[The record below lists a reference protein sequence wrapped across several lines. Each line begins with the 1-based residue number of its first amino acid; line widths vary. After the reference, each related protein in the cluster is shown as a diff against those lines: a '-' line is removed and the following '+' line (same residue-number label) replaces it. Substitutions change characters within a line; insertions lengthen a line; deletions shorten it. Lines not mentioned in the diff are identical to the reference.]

1 MYVLFCKNDY
11 SFHGLYKSTDNA
23 ASWTLQSDSP
33 NILGRATDGTGTG
46 GQSWYDLS
54 LGVSTEDENLIYVGG
69 INLWRSVDG
78 GVNWNISGSSGNG
91 SNYSYM
97 HVDQHALEFNPLNG
111 IAYAGN
117 DGGLYEYMDTL
128 NSWVDISDGLAISQ
142 FYKLGLSNTL
152 NSRVVAGAQDN
163 GTENDNKWCL
173 GCDKGC

>member
-1 MYVLFCKNDY
+1 ML
-11 SFHGLYKSTDNA
+11 
-23 ASWTLQSDSP
+23 
-33 NILGRATDGTGTG
+33 
-46 GQSWYDLS
+46 
-54 LGVSTEDENLIYVGG
+54 YVGG
-69 INLWRSVDG
+69 INLWRSDDG

-111 IAYAGN
+111 VAYAGN

-163 GTENDNKWCL
+163 GTEMTTNGVWDAIRGADGMECAIDIKEWVYGRPSNY
-173 GCDKGC
+173 